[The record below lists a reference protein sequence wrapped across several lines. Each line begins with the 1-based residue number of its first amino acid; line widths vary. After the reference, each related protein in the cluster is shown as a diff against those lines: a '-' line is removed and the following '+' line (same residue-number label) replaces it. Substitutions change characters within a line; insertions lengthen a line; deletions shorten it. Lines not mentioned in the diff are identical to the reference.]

1 MPVPRIVVPPSTRP
15 SADAFVLYAG
25 FPPEVVG
32 TYEPGGGC
40 SIVTLHVT
48 HDPDEAEA
56 WRATLLDRRNPAR

>member
-1 MPVPRIVVPPSTRP
+1 MPRPLAPPDPRPA
-15 SADAFVLYAG
+15 ADAFVLYEGAAAQ
-25 FPPEVVG
+25 VVG

-56 WRATLLDRRNPAR
+56 WRTALLDGLNPAR